1 MAIPWFVMPGL
12 MFGIST
18 YLKSMGTRGKFR
30 WIGKPELE
38 VRSQSILVNVTTAQ
52 SGDALPVPPEGY
64 QWKPIQLTFQSGPL
78 ASPAVVEIHVLQE
91 APGASQTGTAGF
103 LSVEHLRGFGL
114 HGGGHHGGGHG
125 GGHHRGGGG
134 NWGGGWGYPYVAP
147 LYVEELPIMPT
158 ETWTVDWIATNGA
171 KQQQVVRTELEARR
185 LKDSLASSKIAATI
199 TRGGVI

>member
-1 MAIPWFVMPGL
+1 MGIASWLMPVA
-12 MFGIST
+12 MFGVST

-30 WIGKPELE
+30 WIVKPELE
-38 VRSQSILVNVTTAQ
+38 VRGQSILTNVTTAE
-52 SGDALPVPPEGY
+52 SGDVLPVPPDGY
-64 QWKPIQLTFQSGPL
+64 RWKPIQLTFQSGPL
-78 ASPAVVEIHVLQE
+78 AAPAVVEIHVLQE
-91 APGASQTGTAGF
+91 APQESSTGTAGF
-103 LSVEHLRGFGL
+103 LSVEHLASMGR
-114 HGGGHHGGGHG
+114 HGHHGGGHR
-125 GGHHRGGGG
+125 HGGG

-185 LKDSLASSKIAATI
+185 LKDSLAMSKIAATI

>member
-30 WIGKPELE
+30 WITKPELE

-52 SGDALPVPPEGY
+52 SGDALPAPPDGY
-64 QWKPIQLTFQSGPL
+64 MWKPIQLTFQSGPL

-91 APGASQTGTAGF
+91 APQESSTGTAGF
-103 LSVEHLRGFGL
+103 LSVEHLASMGRHG
-114 HGGGHHGGGHG
+114 HGGGHHH

-158 ETWTVDWIATNGA
+158 ETWTVDWVASNGA
-171 KQQQVVRTELEARR
+171 RQQQVVRTELEARR
-185 LKDSLASSKIAATI
+185 LKDSLTASKIAATI